1 LGFSNLKEVLSGD
14 LLLLPSLHC
23 QAVRLSASDRV
34 AADKHYYMSAHP
46 ISGAV

>member
-14 LLLLPSLHC
+14 LFLPSLHC
-23 QAVRLSASDRV
+23 QVLRLSASDRV